1 MSSKLNI
8 GVVGIGRMGQR
19 HAQNILHRVPRA
31 RLLCV
36 CSPAPHEIEWA
47 EQNLQPEGVQ
57 VFAEFEKMIETPE
70 LQAVVIASPTDLH
83 ITHTVAAMERGIHV
97 LCEKPITTDV
107 LKLQSLIKASKIS
120 TAKLMVGFVRRFDRN
135 YADARRKVNSGL
147 IGKPLIVRS
156 QGTEKLDK
164 TGFFINYARVSGGIF
179 LDTVIHDIDLTLSF
193 FGDSVQPKSCYATG
207 IIAHHEEMKDFGDV
221 DNAIGVVEFQDG
233 RIAYYYHSRTTM
245 HGYDNCTE
253 VVGSDGKIG
262 INLIPTVNKVQVSGV
277 DGIVQEAFPSWID
290 QYQEAFVTE
299 MDIFTE
305 AILEGKELPMKLEAA
320 LTGLKIAEALQE
332 SLVSGK
338 KIEFDKNG
346 ERRIRSAL

>member
-19 HAQNILHRVPRA
+19 HALNILHRVPRA

-36 CSPAPHEIEWA
+36 CSPAPHELEWA
-47 EQNLQPEGVQ
+47 EQNLKLEGVK
-57 VFAEFEKMIETPE
+57 VFTDFEEMVYTPG
-70 LQAVVIASPTDLH
+70 LQAVVIASPTNLH

-107 LKLQSLIKASKIS
+107 AV
-120 TAKLMVGFVRRFDRN
+120 LMVGFVRRFAKN
-135 YADARRKVNSGL
+135 YTDARRKIESGL

-164 TGFFINYARVSGGIF
+164 SGVFRNYARVSGGIF

-193 FGDSVQPKSCYATG
+193 FGDAVQPKSCYATG
-207 IIAHHEEMKDFGDV
+207 LVAYQEEMKEFGDV
-221 DNAIGVVEFQDG
+221 DNAVGVVEFQDS

-253 VVGSDGKIG
+253 IVGSEGKIG
-262 INLIPTVNKVQVSGV
+262 INLVPTLNKVRVSGV
-277 DGIVQEAFPSWID
+277 GGIVQEAFPSWID

-299 MDIFTE
+299 MDVFTE
-305 AILEGKELPMKLEAA
+305 VILEGRELPMRLEAA

-338 KIEFDKNG
+338 KIEFDANG
-346 ERRIRSAL
+346 ERRLRPLL

>member
-1 MSSKLNI
+1 MSSKLNF

-47 EQNLQPEGVQ
+47 EQNLKPEGVQ
-57 VFAEFEKMIETPE
+57 VFAEFDKMIESPG

-107 LKLQSLIKASKIS
+107 LELQSLIKASKAS
-120 TAKLMVGFVRRFDRN
+120 TAKLMVGFVRRFDKN
-135 YADARRKVNSGL
+135 YADARRKA
-147 IGKPLIVRS
+147 PRR
-156 QGTEKLDK
+156 LDK
-164 TGFFINYARVSGGIF
+164 TGFFIKYARVSGGIF

-193 FGDSVQPKSCYATG
+193 FGDSVQPKSCYAAG
-207 IIAHHEEMKDFGDV
+207 IIAHHEEMKDFGNV

-245 HGYDNCTE
+245 HGYDNFTE
-253 VVGSDGKIG
+253 IVGSDGKIG

-277 DGIVQEAFPSWID
+277 DGIVQEDFSSWID

-299 MDIFTE
+299 MDIFTD
-305 AILEGKELPMKLEAA
+305 AILEGNKLPMKLEAA

-338 KIEFDKNG
+338 KIEFDKYW